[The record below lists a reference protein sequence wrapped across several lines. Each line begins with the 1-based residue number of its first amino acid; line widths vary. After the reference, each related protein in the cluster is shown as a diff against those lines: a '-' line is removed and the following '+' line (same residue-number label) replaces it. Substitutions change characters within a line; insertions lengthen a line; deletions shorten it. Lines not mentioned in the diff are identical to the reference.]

1 MPAILSAGGIH
12 SGKGKTTMVNPV
24 ASGVSTYPTS
34 QPSFA
39 SGAEA
44 RAVTEQV
51 QPRQAPAAESQRGDQ
66 KLGNRDE
73 DRRTEQRAVA
83 NASPRRTDDSDASAR
98 RGSNLDVVV

>member
-1 MPAILSAGGIH
+1 
-12 SGKGKTTMVNPV
+12 MVNPV
-24 ASGVSTYPTS
+24 ATGVSTYPTS

-66 KLGNRDE
+66 RLGNRDE
-73 DRRTEQRAVA
+73 DRRTEQRAVST
-83 NASPRRTDDSDASAR
+83 ASPRRSEESNGNEP

>member
-1 MPAILSAGGIH
+1 
-12 SGKGKTTMVNPV
+12 MVNPV
-24 ASGVSTYPTS
+24 ASSVSSYPTS
-34 QPSFA
+34 QPSFS

-66 KLGNRDE
+66 RFGRDE
-73 DRRTEQRAVA
+73 ERRTESRSVS
-83 NASPRRTDDSDASAR
+83 ASPARAEASNDSR

>member
-1 MPAILSAGGIH
+1 
-12 SGKGKTTMVNPV
+12 MVNPV
-24 ASGVSTYPTS
+24 ASSVSSYPTS
-34 QPSFA
+34 QPSFS

-66 KLGNRDE
+66 RLGNRDE

-83 NASPRRTDDSDASAR
+83 TNTSARRSEDSSDNSR

>member
-1 MPAILSAGGIH
+1 
-12 SGKGKTTMVNPV
+12 MVNPV
-24 ASGVSTYPTS
+24 ASSVSSYPTS
-34 QPSFA
+34 QPSFS

-66 KLGNRDE
+66 RLGNRDE

-83 NASPRRTDDSDASAR
+83 TNTSTRRSEDSSDNAR

>member
-1 MPAILSAGGIH
+1 
-12 SGKGKTTMVNPV
+12 MVNPV
-24 ASGVSTYPTS
+24 ATGVSTYPTS

-39 SGAEA
+39 TGAEA

-66 KLGNRDE
+66 RLGNRDE

-83 NASPRRTDDSDASAR
+83 NAAPRRSEESNGNER
-98 RGSNLDVVV
+98 RGSNLDVVI